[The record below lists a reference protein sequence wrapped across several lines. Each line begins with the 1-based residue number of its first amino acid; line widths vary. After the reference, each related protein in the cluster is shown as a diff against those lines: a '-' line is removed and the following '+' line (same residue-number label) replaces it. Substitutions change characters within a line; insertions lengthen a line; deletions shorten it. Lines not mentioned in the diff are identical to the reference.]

1 MNGVS
6 VRAGV
11 AGSAVARPA
20 EHRWL
25 ALMVMLTGA
34 FIAVMS
40 AVIVNVALPSV
51 RQDLGASFA
60 ELAAVVAYYGLA
72 YAMALITGGRLGD
85 LYGRRRM
92 FALGLGAFT
101 VASGLCALS
110 PTPTVLIG
118 TRIVQGVAAAVMY
131 PQVMSLIR
139 VTFTDERERATAFA
153 ALGIALGLSAIAG
166 QVLGGVLVDMNPW
179 GLAWRSVFLI
189 NVPVGLVTMAAAMR
203 LIAESRASTA
213 HRLDL
218 AGVVLSTTGLGL
230 LLYALID
237 ARSAGWP
244 TATFVMLAAAACVL
258 VLFVL
263 HQRWRSAPGRGEAPL
278 VDIALLTNRIFA
290 IGIVMA
296 LVVHATIVG
305 FPFLLAFLLQLG
317 LSHTAFETGVIMA
330 PYAIAFM
337 IVSLMVSRLIA
348 RFGRTAVLA
357 IGALMTALGFALSA
371 IVVSVIDAPRGVH
384 LIPALVVVGA
394 GHGLVLT
401 PLLNTIM
408 SDVPEDLAGAASGL
422 TSTMQQVGGAF
433 GVAVINLLY
442 FGALEASHAAPLAA
456 HAAAFRLGAGYV
468 VLMAII
474 AFVLVL
480 LLPRNAGRT

>member
-6 VRAGV
+6 VRAGL
-11 AGSAVARPA
+11 ADSAAARSAAP
-20 EHRWL
+20 RWA

-40 AVIVNVALPSV
+40 AVIVNVALPSI
-51 RQDLGASFA
+51 RQNLGASFA
-60 ELAAVVAYYGLA
+60 ELTAVVAYYGLA
-72 YAMALITGGRLGD
+72 YSMALITGGRLGD

-92 FALGLGAFT
+92 FVVGLGAFT
-101 VASGLCALS
+101 VASGLCALA
-110 PTPTVLIG
+110 PTPMVLVA
-118 TRIVQGVAAAVMY
+118 TRIVQGMAAALMY

-153 ALGIALGLSAIAG
+153 ALGIALGLSAVAG
-166 QVLGGVLVDMNPW
+166 QVLGGLLVDMNPW

-189 NVPVGLVTMAAAMR
+189 NVPIGLATLVAAMR
-203 LIAESRASTA
+203 LIAESRALTA

-218 AGVVLSTTGLGL
+218 AGVLLSTAGLGL

-244 TATFVMLAAAACVL
+244 ISTFAMLAIAALVL
-258 VLFVL
+258 VLFVV
-263 HQRWRSAPGRGEAPL
+263 HQRSRSASGGAPL
-278 VDIALLTNRIFA
+278 LDIALLTNRTFV

-317 LSHTAFETGVIMA
+317 LSHTAFETGAIMA
-330 PYAIAFM
+330 PYAVAFM
-337 IVSLMVSRLIA
+337 IISLVVSRLIA

-357 IGALMTALGFALSA
+357 TGALLTALGFALSA
-371 IVVSVIDAPRGVH
+371 VVVSVITDARGIH
-384 LIPALVVVGA
+384 LIAALMVVGA
-394 GHGLVLT
+394 GQGLVLT

-408 SDVPEDLAGAASGL
+408 SGVPEDLAGAASGL

-433 GVAVINLLY
+433 GVAVINLVY
-442 FGALEASHAAPLAA
+442 FGALEASHATSLAA
-456 HAAAFRLGAGYV
+456 HAAAFRLGAGYA
-468 VLMAII
+468 VLAALI

-480 LLPRNAGRT
+480 LLPRKASRT

>member
-101 VASGLCALS
+101 VASGLCALA

-139 VTFTDERERATAFA
+139 VTFSDERERATAFA

-166 QVLGGVLVDMNPW
+166 QVLGGVLVDINPW

-189 NVPVGLVTMAAAMR
+189 NVPVGLITMVAAMR
-203 LIAESRASTA
+203 LIAESRASMA

-218 AGVVLSTTGLGL
+218 AGVLLSTVGLGL

-237 ARSAGWP
+237 ARRAGWP
-244 TATFVMLAAAACVL
+244 TATFVMLAVAACVL

-263 HQRWRSAPGRGEAPL
+263 HQRWRSASGRGAPL
-278 VDIALLTNRIFA
+278 VDIALLSNRTFA

-408 SDVPEDLAGAASGL
+408 SGVPEDLAGAASGL

-442 FGALEASHAAPLAA
+442 FGVLEGSHAAPLAA

>member
-1 MNGVS
+1 MNGAR
-6 VRAGV
+6 VRAGA
-11 AGSAVARPA
+11 AGPAVARFA
-20 EHRWL
+20 ERRWA
-25 ALMVMLTGA
+25 ALGVVLTGA

-40 AVIVNVALPSV
+40 AIIVNVALPSM

-92 FALGLGAFT
+92 FVIGLGAFT
-101 VASGLCALS
+101 VASGLCALA
-110 PTPTVLIG
+110 PTSAVLIA

-139 VTFTDERERATAFA
+139 VTFTEERARATAFA
-153 ALGIALGLSAIAG
+153 ALGMALGLSAVAG
-166 QVLGGVLVDMNPW
+166 QLLGGVLVDMNPW
-179 GLAWRSVFLI
+179 GLAWRSIFLI
-189 NVPVGLVTMAAAMR
+189 NVPVGLITMIAAMR

-218 AGVVLSTTGLGL
+218 VGVMLSTAGLGL
-230 LLYALID
+230 LLYTLID
-237 ARSAGWP
+237 ARRAGWP
-244 TATFVMLAAAACVL
+244 PSTFVMLAMAAAVL
-258 VLFVL
+258 VMFVL
-263 HQRWRSAPGRGEAPL
+263 HQRWRSAPGRSGAPL
-278 VDIALLTNRIFA
+278 LDIALLANRTFA
-290 IGIVMA
+290 IGIVVA
-296 LVVHATIVG
+296 LVVHATIIG

-330 PYAIAFM
+330 PNAIAFM
-337 IVSLMVSRLIA
+337 IVSLVVSRLIA

-357 IGALMTALGFALSA
+357 TGALLTALGFALSA
-371 IVVSVIDAPRGVH
+371 VIVSVIDSPRGVH
-384 LIPALVVVGA
+384 VVPALMVVGV
-394 GHGLVLT
+394 GQGLVLT

-408 SDVPEDLAGAASGL
+408 SGVPEDLAGAASGL

-442 FGALEASHAAPLAA
+442 FGALESSHAAPLAA
-456 HAAAFRLGAGYV
+456 HAAAFRLGAGYA
-468 VLMAII
+468 VLTALIT
-474 AFVLVL
+474 FGLVL
-480 LLPRNAGRT
+480 LLPRQVGRM